1 MVSRIRSW
9 VARLVLR
16 LARLIDPEAQDDLD
30 RIQRYNENLNTELTR
45 ERGKRA
51 AQAGEIRWF
60 KSRIQELEEALE
72 AQSGKEAIH

>member
-9 VARLVLR
+9 VARQVLR
-16 LARLIDPEAQDDLD
+16 LARFIDPETKDDLD

-60 KSRIQELEEALE
+60 ESRIQELEEALE